1 MIDLAQILILHC
13 LESQCHTIYY
23 GTHVALESSACHKIL
38 GTHTIGYTEVFGG
51 KKVGVERGAATTYRH
66 VELYMSF
73 IEGDCRGVE
82 AYRMHNNVPW
92 IQEKDGEGE
101 NQQADGHGQEH
112 RELPVGKHTP
122 TPTREI

>member
-1 MIDLAQILILHC
+1 MLPRNLLHATRS
-13 LESQCHTIYY
+13 L
-23 GTHVALESSACHKIL
+23 VPN
-38 GTHTIGYTEVFGG
+38 TIGYIHRGVWG
-51 KKVGVERGAATTYRH
+51 KKVGVEWGAATTYRH

-73 IEGDCRGVE
+73 IEGDRRGVE

-112 RELPVGKHTP
+112 REFPVGKHAP
-122 TPTREI
+122 PP